1 MMNMRSVAV
10 AAAFIAISIPGSV
23 APLIAQDTAAATAS
37 VAEGVFT
44 SDQAER
50 GKKQFQQTC
59 AACHSVAEHTGK
71 NFESKWSGSTV
82 GDVFDLVSNTM
93 PESDPGGL
101 KPDEYASIL
110 AFFLSESGYK
120 QGDKEL
126 PPDLEL
132 LKKIRIEAPSK

>member
-1 MMNMRSVAV
+1 MMNIRSAAV

-23 APLIAQDTAAATAS
+23 VPLIAQDAAASTAS
-37 VAEGVFT
+37 VADGVFT

-59 AACHSVAEHTGK
+59 AACHSVSEHTGK

-132 LKKIRIEAPSK
+132 LKRIRIEAPSK

>member
-1 MMNMRSVAV
+1 MNIRSAAV
-10 AAAFIAISIPGSV
+10 AAALMAISISGSV
-23 APLIAQDTAAATAS
+23 ASVIAQDAAASS
-37 VAEGVFT
+37 VADGVFT

-59 AACHSVAEHTGK
+59 AACHSVSEHTGK

-132 LKKIRIEAPSK
+132 LKKIRIEPPSK

>member
-1 MMNMRSVAV
+1 MMNIPSAAV
-10 AAAFIAISIPGSV
+10 AAALIAISIPGSV
-23 APLIAQDTAAATAS
+23 ALLAQDNATS
-37 VAEGVFT
+37 VADGVFT

-59 AACHSVAEHTGK
+59 AACHSVSEHTGK

>member
-1 MMNMRSVAV
+1 MMNIRSAAV
-10 AAAFIAISIPGSV
+10 AAALIAISIPGSV
-23 APLIAQDTAAATAS
+23 APLIAQDNAAS
-37 VAEGVFT
+37 VADGVFT
-44 SDQAER
+44 SDQADR

-59 AACHSVAEHTGK
+59 AACHSVSEHTGK

-93 PESDPGGL
+93 PEGDPGGL